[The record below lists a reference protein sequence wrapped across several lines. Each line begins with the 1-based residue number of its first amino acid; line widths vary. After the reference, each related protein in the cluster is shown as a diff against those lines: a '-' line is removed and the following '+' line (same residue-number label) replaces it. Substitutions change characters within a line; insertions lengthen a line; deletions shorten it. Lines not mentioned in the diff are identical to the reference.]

1 MTSIKLIKIDC
12 LQSKSGLTLKN
23 KWMGSFFFIRLK
35 ILGNNIKEIMLLKVG
50 KKKRKLVFEHQ
61 YSYISVIP
69 HLETKYL
76 NQV

>member
-1 MTSIKLIKIDC
+1 MKLIKIDS

-23 KWMGSFFFIRLK
+23 KWMGIFFFIRLK
-35 ILGNNIKEIMLLKVG
+35 ILGNNIKEIMLLKVC
-50 KKKRKLVFEHQ
+50 KKKRNLVFEHQ